1 MIQTF
6 LTEAK
11 TTRILLFVDQM
22 DEFEWNYNA
31 LSCTKKKRTNF
42 ENLLPGKTLAAS

>member
-1 MIQTF
+1 MFLKIEQAMIQTF

-31 LSCTKKKRTNF
+31 LSCTKKTY
-42 ENLLPGKTLAAS
+42 